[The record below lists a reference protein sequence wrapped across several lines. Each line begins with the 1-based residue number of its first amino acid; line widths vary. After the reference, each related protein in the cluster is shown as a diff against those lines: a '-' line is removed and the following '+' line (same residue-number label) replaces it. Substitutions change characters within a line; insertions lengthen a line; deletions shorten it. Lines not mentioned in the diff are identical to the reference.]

1 MTSYQFAHWRKAM
14 NWSRRKAGEELGK
27 SERMVA
33 YYEDGGGYTIPRSV
47 ELACAALALGIRS
60 YAGPD

>member
-1 MTSYQFAHWRKAM
+1 MTNEQFAHWRQVM
-14 NWSRRKAGEELGK
+14 GWSRLKAGEELGK

-33 YYEDGGGYTIPRSV
+33 YYEDGDVYAVPRSV
-47 ELACAALALGIRS
+47 ELSCAALALGIRS